1 MQKIFKLDKNLI
13 NQIRAWEVI
22 ERPAN
27 IVKEL
32 LENSIDAHSKNIKIE
47 IKNWWKDYI
56 CIIDDWDWISKE
68 DLPLSIEKHATSKI
82 KNINDLFNILT
93 FWFRWEA
100 LASISSV
107 SKFSIISKTPNQK
120 IWYKFENNKIEE
132 YPIENWTIITVKE
145 LFYNT
150 PARLNYLKTNKT
162 EYIKILDVLN
172 NFLISYPS
180 VWFDFV
186 NDWKVVFKLPSNQD
200 LKTRLYF
207 LYGDEFIENIIP
219 INYEAIWLKISWY
232 ITDPKISFKNK
243 QRQHIFVNNRII
255 KSNLISK
262 SIIDAYNRFIPHW
275 FFPWYVLF
283 LDIDPTT
290 IDVNVHPRK
299 EEIRFENEQKIF
311 SSFFHSINDTLQKL
325 SLIKSTEQPK
335 IQNDL
340 SYKTPSYYTSNPTKF
355 ASYSPFKEKIKNP
368 KQKEIDL
375 SIAFTKEFLDFQNK
389 IIETNVTQEKIQE
402 IETEK
407 DHKIDQNQN
416 NFEHLSWDLHYTKL
430 WKIIWQA
437 YNSYI
442 LVEKDNKIIF
452 YDQHAL
458 AERIYFEKLKS
469 KNNKNNLM
477 NLLIPETIKLSLIEF
492 ENLNNYKDIFKEIW
506 FEIDFLSNNMINILS
521 IPDFI
526 KKENLKEILLSILDD
541 IEKWWIKKIKSLE
554 EIKNKILAYTACRA
568 SIKFWNKLSLFEI
581 NKLLNEASL
590 YYAKTCPHG
599 RSVAYEISIFDL
611 EKHHWR

>member
-1 MQKIFKLDKNLI
+1 MQKIYKLDKNLI

-32 LENSIDAHSKNIKIE
+32 LENSIDAKSQNIKIE

-56 CIIDDWDWISKE
+56 CITDDWEGISKE

-82 KNINDLFNILT
+82 KNINDLFSIMT

-107 SKFSIISKTPNQK
+107 SKFAIISKTIDQK

-132 YPIENWTIITVKE
+132 YPMENGTIVVVKE

-150 PARLNYLKTNKT
+150 PARLNYIKTAKT

-172 NFLISYPS
+172 NFIISYPS
-180 VWFDFV
+180 VWFEFI
-186 NDWKVVFKLPSNQD
+186 NDEKIVFKLPKNQD

-207 LYGDEFIENIIP
+207 LYGKEFIENIIP
-219 INYEAIWLKISWY
+219 INYETVWLKITWV
-232 ITDPKISFKNK
+232 ITDPEISFKNK
-243 QRQHIFVNNRII
+243 QKQHIFVNNRSI
-255 KSNLISK
+255 KSIFISK
-262 SIIDAYNRFIPHW
+262 SVINAYNRYIPNW

-283 LDIDPTT
+283 LEIDPTL

-311 SSFFHSINDTLQKL
+311 SSFYHSINDTLQKL
-325 SLIKSTEQPK
+325 SLIKNSEKPT

-340 SYKTPSYYTSNPTKF
+340 SYKKSSYYTSNPTKF
-355 ASYSPFKEKIKNP
+355 ASYSPFRNIISQPN
-368 KQKEIDL
+368 QKTIDL
-375 SIAFTKEFLDFQNK
+375 SIAFSKEILNYDENTEQKKDDF
-389 IIETNVTQEKIQE
+389 EY
-402 IETEK
+402 
-407 DHKIDQNQN
+407 
-416 NFEHLSWDLHYTKL
+416 LSWDLHYTKL
-430 WKIIWQA
+430 WRIIWQA

-442 LVEKDNKIIF
+442 ITEKDDKIFF

-458 AERIYFEKLKS
+458 AERIFFEKLKS
-469 KNNKNNLM
+469 QNKKNNFQ

-492 ENLNNYKDIFKEIW
+492 ENLNNYKEIFKDIW
-506 FEIDFLSNNMINILS
+506 FEIDFLSNNMVNILS

-526 KKENLKEILLSILDD
+526 KKENLKEILVSILED
-541 IEKWWIKKIKSLE
+541 IEKWDLKNIKSLE
-554 EIKNKILAYTACRA
+554 EIKNKILSYTACRA
-568 SIKFWNKLSLFEI
+568 SVKFWNKLSLFEM

-590 YYAKTCPHG
+590 YYNKTCPHG
-599 RSVAYEISIFDL
+599 RSVVYEISIFDL
-611 EKHHWR
+611 KRHHWR